1 MVYFRY
7 IIVKN
12 AYDYDKKHKII
23 FEKKKIDLT
32 KNATIKTLKENKIVP
47 GFSQIKN
54 TYLD

>member
-1 MVYFRY
+1 M
-7 IIVKN
+7 KN